1 MWKYFLVFSLAFFG
15 FLWLFFGFLWL
26 FFGFSLAFLWLFFA
40 HTAENIWN
48 QKETKESNTCT
59 EMTDDPYLHKHRICE
74 YNEVTAT
81 LVSYVA
87 TDLSTDIPSWRSRLT
102 CRLYTG
108 GERDF
113 TRAKCRKIEVEKE
126 SFARKGKWHIER

>member
-15 FLWLFFGFLWL
+15 F
-26 FFGFSLAFLWLFFA
+26 SLAFFA

-102 CRLYTG
+102 CRLYTS